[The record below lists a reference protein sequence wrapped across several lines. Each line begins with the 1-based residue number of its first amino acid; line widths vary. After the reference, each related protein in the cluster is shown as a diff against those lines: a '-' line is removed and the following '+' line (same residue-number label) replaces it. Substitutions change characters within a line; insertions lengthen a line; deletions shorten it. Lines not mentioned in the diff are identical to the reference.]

1 MAALIPMVLRRWRIS
16 TSTNP
21 RMSPRVYY
29 PQRVIRTSPARDC
42 RGVHVSRT
50 YVAHCVLSVFA
61 VSVRSQSRWT
71 KGRRTRAVPERSA

>member
-1 MAALIPMVLRRWRIS
+1 MAAPTPMVLRRWRIS

-42 RGVHVSRT
+42 RGVHDSRT
-50 YVAHCVLSVFA
+50 HVAHCVPPVLA
-61 VSVRSQSRWT
+61 VSVRCQSRWA
-71 KGRRTRAVPERSA
+71 KGRRTRAVLERSA